1 MRNLSDERVEGNGCT
16 GAMVG
21 VSCQDLHGDGV
32 QADFD
37 WLDYRA
43 YETFSVK

>member
-1 MRNLSDERVEGNGCT
+1 MRNLSDERVEENGFT

-37 WLDYRA
+37 WVGVTISRDR
-43 YETFSVK
+43 K

>member
-1 MRNLSDERVEGNGCT
+1 MRNLSDERVEENGFT

-37 WLDYRA
+37 RLDYKV
-43 YETFSVK
+43 FKSF

>member
-1 MRNLSDERVEGNGCT
+1 MVF

-37 WLDYRA
+37 WLDY
-43 YETFSVK
+43 EGI